1 MKKALLLIAGL
12 AALVT
17 VSCENEAETETF
29 LPRTIITTDG
39 EVDDIDSFIRL
50 LMYSNEMDIRA
61 IVYTSSKHHWAG
73 DNKGTRLL
81 PQNRFEGPQTG
92 FPQAEP
98 EPMESY
104 RWIGMTW
111 IQEHIDKYEKCYPNL
126 IRHDDRYPS
135 PDYLRSILKIGNVV
149 VEGDMEEP
157 TEGSDFI
164 KNIILDDDPSP
175 IYVQLWGGTNTLARA
190 LLSIE
195 EEYRDTPQWKEI
207 HSKVSG
213 KVVLNIIQDQD
224 GTYRNYV
231 AKVWPDIRTIYN
243 QDQFLS
249 FAYLW
254 TSSVPQDHKPYLSG
268 KWFTDNIINDHGPL
282 AGAYLGLGS
291 GYNLNDPG
299 DHFGN
304 PEMAKRMKREIN
316 EFISEGDSP
325 SYFVLFDWGLRSIDH
340 PEWGGLGGRFY
351 KSDEGNNFYR
361 DPHPEGGFVFRPR
374 HGQDDQQK
382 PKITF
387 DREVG
392 DYNPQTGEADMW
404 YPQTRWVKIL
414 QNDFASRAD
423 WCVSDYADANHR
435 PVIKAKNQLDLYA
448 EPGESITLKTTISDP
463 DGDKVSVKWWQYRE
477 AGTSDSLISFN
488 KTNGSAINFNIPAD
502 AVAGTTLH
510 IIAEATDD
518 GSPELTSFLRFIITI
533 E

>member
-1 MKKALLLIAGL
+1 MKKILLSLTV
-12 AALVT
+12 AA
-17 VSCENEAETETF
+17 SCLCSCMTEQKEAQAS

-50 LMYSNEMDIRA
+50 LMYANEMDIKA
-61 IVYTSSKHHWAG
+61 LVYSSSKHHWAG
-73 DNKGTRLL
+73 DGKGSLLL

-98 EPMESY
+98 KPMESY

-111 IQEHIDKYEKCYPNL
+111 IQELIDKYEVAYPNL
-126 IRHDDRYPS
+126 VQHDSNYPS
-135 PDYLRSILKIGNVV
+135 PDYLRSILKVGNVL
-149 VEGDMEEP
+149 VEGDMSAP

-164 KNIILDDDPSP
+164 KDIILNDDTSP
-175 IYVQLWGGTNTLARA
+175 LYVQLWGGTNTLARA

-195 EEYRDTPQWKEI
+195 EEYKDTPEWDALHKKI
-207 HSKVSG
+207 SD

-231 AKVWPDIRTIYN
+231 AKAWPEIRAVYN

-254 TSSVPQDHKPYLSG
+254 TSSVPQDYKPHLSG
-268 KWFTDNIINDHGPL
+268 SWFTENIIENHGPL

-291 GYNLNDPG
+291 GYDLGDPD

-304 PEMAKRMKREIN
+304 PEIAKRMRREIN

-325 SYFVLFDWGLRSIDH
+325 AYFVLFDWGLRSIEH

-351 KSDEGNNFYR
+351 KESDNPQVYR
-361 DPHPEGGFVFRPR
+361 DPHPEGGFVFGGRRGPKE
-374 HGQDDQQK
+374 DSK

-387 DREVG
+387 DRKVG
-392 DYNPQTGEADMW
+392 DFNPHTGEADMW
-404 YPQTRWVKIL
+404 YPQTRWVKVL

-423 WCVSDYADANHR
+423 WCIGGFETANHR
-435 PVIKAKNQLDLYA
+435 PVASVKGSLDISA
-448 EPGESITLKTTISDP
+448 APGETVTLKASAKDP
-463 DGDKVSVKWWQYRE
+463 DGDNVGFSWWQYRE
-477 AGTSDSLISFN
+477 AGTSDCELSLEAD
-488 KTNGSAINFNIPAD
+488 GSNVTFDIPSD
-502 AVAGTTLH
+502 AVSGTTLH
-510 IIAEATDD
+510 IILEATDD
-518 GSPELTSFLRFIITI
+518 GTPQLTHFQRVIVTV